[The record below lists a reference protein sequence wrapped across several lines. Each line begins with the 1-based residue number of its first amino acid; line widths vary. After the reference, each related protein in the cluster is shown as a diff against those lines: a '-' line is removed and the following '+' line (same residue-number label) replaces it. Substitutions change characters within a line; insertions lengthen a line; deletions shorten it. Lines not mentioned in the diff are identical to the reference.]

1 MYTFLRDLD
10 RRWIFLLMGIVATVP
25 ILAGWRFPE
34 DPSPMV
40 RDVFHAIEDLPD
52 GSRIFMAYDYDP
64 ASQGELHPMA
74 LAFTRHCALKGHK
87 LYFFTLWPQ
96 GGPLIQQNIRLIE
109 RNFPDYE
116 YGEDYVNLGYRSGQ
130 EGPIKVIVTDLRKSV
145 AVDVN
150 GTSLSEIPMTRDIRN
165 IQQMDLIVNVSAGY
179 PGTKEW
185 VLYASTPYNIETVAG
200 CTGVSAPYL
209 YPYYPEQLA
218 GILGAIKA
226 AAEYE
231 YTLIEEY
238 PQLKDDPTAQEA
250 LRRMGPQLV
259 AHVTLIVL
267 IIVGNTIYFVGRSRG
282 DVT

>member
-1 MYTFLRDLD
+1 MYEILRDLE
-10 RRWIFLLMGIVATVP
+10 RRWIFLLMAVVVAVP

-34 DPSPMV
+34 KPSPMV
-40 RDVFHAIEDLPD
+40 VDVFDAVEDLPD

-87 LYFFTLWPQ
+87 MYFFTLWPQ
-96 GGPLIQQNIRLIE
+96 GGPLVQQNLDLIRLD
-109 RNFPDYE
+109 FPDYE
-116 YGEDYVNLGYRSGQ
+116 YGEDYVDLGYRPGY

-150 GTSLSEIPMTRDIRN
+150 GTSLDDIPMTRDVRN

-185 VLYASTPYNIETVAG
+185 VLYASTPYRIRMVAG

-209 YPYYPEQLA
+209 YPYVPEQLA

-226 AAEYE
+226 AAE
-231 YTLIEEY
+231 LIEEY
-238 PQLKDDPTAQEA
+238 PQLSEDPRSQEA

-259 AHVTLIVL
+259 AHVTLILL
-267 IIVGNTIYFVGRSRG
+267 IIVGNAIFFIGRSRG
-282 DVT
+282 DA